1 MIMFK
6 LIKRVGDFRMYSTDK
21 GNVEVKLC
29 LNPNVYTAPGYYLTI
44 NNRVPNDVLTKRYS
58 NGLNAVKAAYNAVA

>member
-6 LIKRVGDFRMYSTDK
+6 LIKRVGDFRIYTTDK

-29 LNPNVYTAPGYYLTI
+29 LNPNVYAAPGYYLTI
-44 NNRVPNDVLTKRYS
+44 NNSVPNEILTKRYR
-58 NGLNAVKAAYNAVA
+58 NGLNAVKAAYNALA